1 MIVILLLLTALSIA
15 LSLIFT
21 PVIRNLALRWNLVDR
36 PGDKRKVHK
45 KPIPRVGGIA
55 LAAAYFGSCFA
66 VVGLLSHFHVGGP
79 LGFAAIKSITPAT
92 LLIFFIGLLDDIF
105 TLKAWQKFTV
115 QVVAGILV
123 VSAGVHIGNLSIFAT
138 YPLLAKVVTIVWL
151 VACTNAVN
159 LIDGLDGLAAGITL
173 LASMTIFVAS
183 LISGHIELM
192 VATAPLAGALV
203 GFLVFNFNPA
213 SIFLGDSGSLVLG
226 FLLGCYSILW
236 SSKSATLLGMTAPV
250 IALSVPLLD
259 TTLAI
264 ARRFLRAQPIFK
276 PDRSHIHHRLL
287 ARGLTH
293 RRTVLLLY
301 VAAAGADIFSLG
313 LIWAR
318 NPWEA
323 VILVT
328 FACAAIYGVRALSY
342 AEFEAARRVLLR
354 GSLRREINAEL
365 AVQTFEAD
373 LGAAATVD
381 DCWAIVERASNEFGF
396 RATRMRFAGRMFGA
410 RNGDDCARS
419 SAIGIAISQNDWVEL
434 SLGPNS
440 VQHPNALV
448 PFATTMRRVLAD
460 KRTDMAYSHEHEVE
474 TAFSTILYEAVPL
487 AMH

>member
-1 MIVILLLLTALSIA
+1 MIVILLLLTALSMV

-21 PVIRNLALRWNLVDR
+21 PAVRSLAFRWNLVDL
-36 PGDKRKVHK
+36 PDNKRKVHK

-55 LAAAYFGSCFA
+55 LAAAYFGSCF
-66 VVGLLSHFHVGGP
+66 VVLGLLSLFHVGGP
-79 LGFAAIKSITPAT
+79 FGFAAIKSITPAT
-92 LLIFFIGLLDDIF
+92 LLIFGIGLLDDIF
-105 TLKAWQKFTV
+105 TLKAWQKFAV
-115 QVVAGILV
+115 QIVAAMLV
-123 VSAGVHIGNLSIFAT
+123 VSAGVHMGGLSIFTAH
-138 YPLLAKVVTIVWL
+138 PLLGKVVTVLWL
-151 VACTNAVN
+151 VGCTNAVN
-159 LIDGLDGLAAGITL
+159 LIDGLDGLAAGIAL
-173 LASMTIFVAS
+173 LATTTTLVAS
-183 LISGHIELM
+183 LMSGHMELT
-192 VATAPLAGALV
+192 VATVPLAGALI

-264 ARRFLRAQPIFK
+264 IRRFLRAQPIFK

-301 VAAAGADIFSLG
+301 AASAVAGTFSLG

-318 NPWEA
+318 DHWEA
-323 VILVT
+323 VILVA
-328 FACAAIYGVRALSY
+328 FACAAISGVRELSY

-354 GSLRREINAEL
+354 GGLRRGINAEL
-365 AVQTFEAD
+365 AVQSFEAD
-373 LGAAATVD
+373 LEAAATPHA
-381 DCWAIVERASNEFGF
+381 CWLLIERVSHEFGF
-396 RATRMRFAGRMFGA
+396 RATRMQFSGRMFGA
-410 RNGDDCARS
+410 QKRDDGTGS
-419 SAIGIAISQNDWVEL
+419 SAIVIAITKDDWVEL
-434 SLGPNS
+434 SLGAHS

-460 KRTDMAYSHEHEVE
+460 KGIDRAHTPAREAE
-474 TAFSTILYEAVPL
+474 TARSTVRYETVPSL
-487 AMH
+487 MH

>member
-1 MIVILLLLTALSIA
+1 MIVILLLLIALSIA

-21 PVIRNLALRWNLVDR
+21 PAVRKLALRWNLVDL
-36 PGDKRKVHK
+36 PDHKRKVHK

-55 LAAAYFGSCFA
+55 LTAAYFGSCFA
-66 VVGLLSHFHVGGP
+66 VVALLSRFHVD
-79 LGFAAIKSITPAT
+79 GFFGFTAIKSITPAT
-92 LLIFFIGLLDDIF
+92 LFVFFIGLLDDMF
-105 TLKAWQKFTV
+105 TLKAWQKFV
-115 QVVAGILV
+115 AQLVAGMLV
-123 VSAGVHIGNLSIFAT
+123 VSAGVHIGGFSIFTA
-138 YPLLAKVVTIVWL
+138 YPLFGKVITVVWL

-159 LIDGLDGLAAGITL
+159 LIDGLDGLAAGIAL
-173 LASMTIFVAS
+173 LATMTTLVAS
-183 LISGHIELM
+183 LINGHVELT
-192 VATAPLAGALV
+192 VATVPLAGALI

-236 SSKSATLLGMTAPV
+236 SSKCATPLGMTAPL

-301 VAAAGADIFSLG
+301 VASAVAGTFSLA

-318 NPWEA
+318 NHWESA
-323 VILVT
+323 ILLT
-328 FACAAIYGVRALSY
+328 FGCAAIYCIRELSY

-354 GSLRREINAEL
+354 GSFRREINVEL
-365 AVQTFEAD
+365 AVQTFEAGLD
-373 LGAAATVD
+373 AAATPD
-381 DCWAIVERASNEFGF
+381 DCWAIVERVSHEFGF
-396 RATRMRFAGRMFGA
+396 RATRMRFVDRMFGVQN
-410 RNGDDCARS
+410 RGDGARS
-419 SAIGIAISQNDWVEL
+419 SAIAIAISENDWVEL
-434 SLGPNS
+434 SLGADS

-460 KRTDMAYSHEHEVE
+460 KRIVMAYSPQRQTE
-474 TAFSTILYEAVPL
+474 TAFTT
-487 AMH
+487 